1 MPNSTT
7 KYPSTGLDTHRNREH
22 GWVITTEDPDSEGTG
37 ATDSEV
43 YGKLVLDPNWC
54 FVLHQ
59 GDVVF
64 AAPTWRVV
72 NVEPIGGNP

>member
-1 MPNSTT
+1 MPMSNQEAVGTRSRDRERDWIIVLDEGAPNGSSTLE
-7 KYPSTGLDTHRNREH
+7 SQ
-22 GWVITTEDPDSEGTG
+22 
-37 ATDSEV
+37 A

-64 AAPTWRVV
+64 AAPSWRVV
-72 NVEPIGGNP
+72 NVEPLNGRAA

>member
-1 MPNSTT
+1 MPMSTQADLGT
-7 KYPSTGLDTHRNREH
+7 RSRDRERSWIITLDEP
-22 GWVITTEDPDSEGTG
+22 VEDGPGSVESE
-37 ATDSEV
+37 A

-64 AAPTWRVV
+64 AAPAWRVV
-72 NVEPIGGNP
+72 NVEPLGGRAA